1 MNRLSANGLTVQVTV
16 LSSRYSRS
24 PHLEYPTR
32 RMIRQIRPAS
42 TMDWPLLT
50 ASALSV
56 AAAVLV
62 MALASY
68 QGALTADPL
77 TEFFQPVIPVIQ

>member
-1 MNRLSANGLTVQVTV
+1 MPRAVNTV
-16 LSSRYSRS
+16 
-24 PHLEYPTR
+24 
-32 RMIRQIRPAS
+32 
-42 TMDWPLLT
+42 DWPLLA

-68 QGALTADPL
+68 QGVLTSDPL